1 MSTNNPPSAAAT
13 ARALEATQNLK
24 RSVAAAFDGE
34 SHSFHLLTSTSF
46 SSLPD
51 CVKNTC
57 MVAVSFPM
65 SSSPPHTFVPPQF
78 LRNHLDNGITPEH
91 DDPISNSP
99 ELDLSKSETTEPT
112 YLDLHYFKPHTYTF
126 LLLPESSEA
135 RKMPPTNGYTSKVRV
150 LDRYEV
156 VGFISSGT
164 YGRVYKAVGHN
175 GMVGDFAIKKFVQG
189 SIHLTLTVDLG
200 II

>member
-1 MSTNNPPSAAAT
+1 M
-13 ARALEATQNLK
+13 
-24 RSVAAAFDGE
+24 
-34 SHSFHLLTSTSF
+34 
-46 SSLPD
+46 
-51 CVKNTC
+51 
-57 MVAVSFPM
+57 
-65 SSSPPHTFVPPQF
+65 PPQS

-99 ELDLSKSETTEPT
+99 ELGLPESETTEPT
-112 YLDLHYFKPHTYTF
+112 YLDLHYLKPQTYNF
-126 LLLPESSEA
+126 LLLTESSEA

-189 SIHLTLTVDLG
+189 SIHLTLTVDLE